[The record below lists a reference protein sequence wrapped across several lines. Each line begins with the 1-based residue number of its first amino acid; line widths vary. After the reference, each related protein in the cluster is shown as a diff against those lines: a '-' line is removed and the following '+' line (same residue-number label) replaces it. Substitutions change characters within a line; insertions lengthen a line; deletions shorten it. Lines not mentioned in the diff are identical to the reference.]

1 MKFFFRIFL
10 ALISVLVFLVR
21 SPLYAATPIEI
32 VNNLGIA
39 TPTTQFGDPGSSGLT
54 ISPRQFV
61 GPQFI
66 PTESTLITE
75 IGGFAN
81 NSRSA
86 VRILG
91 IAPVS
96 RLVSWR

>member
-10 ALISVLVFLVR
+10 ALTSVLVLLVR
-21 SPLYAATPIEI
+21 SPLYAATPEI
-32 VNNLGIA
+32 VNNIGIA